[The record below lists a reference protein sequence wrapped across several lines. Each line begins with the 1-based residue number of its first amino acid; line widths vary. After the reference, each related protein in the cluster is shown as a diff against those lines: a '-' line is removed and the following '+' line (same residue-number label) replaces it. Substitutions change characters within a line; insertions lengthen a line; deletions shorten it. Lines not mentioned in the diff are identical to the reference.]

1 MKETTITNQGGL
13 LMTEQRAANQNGWRA
28 GMAQRVTLWRMQFL
42 MVVMR
47 GLARAQEDAGQSE
60 WVGQIM
66 ILGIVVLIA
75 AAVFAFWKAG
85 GMTWVNNQLNS
96 ITTY

>member
-1 MKETTITNQGGL
+1 MRTA
-13 LMTEQRAANQNGWRA
+13 TED
-28 GMAQRVTLWRMQFL
+28 T
-42 MVVMR
+42 
-47 GLARAQEDAGQSE
+47 GQSE

-75 AAVFAFWKAG
+75 VAVFAFWKAG
-85 GMTWVNNQLNS
+85 GLTWVNNQLNS